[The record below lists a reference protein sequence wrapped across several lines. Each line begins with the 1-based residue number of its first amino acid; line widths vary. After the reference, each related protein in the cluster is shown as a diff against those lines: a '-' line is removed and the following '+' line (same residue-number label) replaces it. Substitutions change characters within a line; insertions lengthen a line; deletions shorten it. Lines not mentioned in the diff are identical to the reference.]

1 MTVMMTGGGGSHS
14 DDPPGLENSSDGGSD
29 GDRRDG
35 ESSDGDSSHSDSVGY
50 GDPTESAETRL
61 SRVLDEAGGPLQPP
75 DIAAARLKR
84 VLDAALGLKQE
95 EEDEEEKEV
104 RATLGLSECT
114 SKRWCEP
121 ETRRGS
127 FYWSLRGPDQI
138 VTAYDTC
145 TVADLKQVLRGRNLN
160 STGNKDVLIKKC
172 QDFDKGI
179 PQVLA
184 GCSVAT
190 TQGSKP
196 GGKRDRQ
203 PIPAETHGDAAHGPV
218 VRELA
223 AKVQVLEAKVEATWE
238 LQSQVRKLEAAVH
251 ELQAKIA
258 PASMSSRA
266 SSSAGPSTSAGLRVA
281 TYNVGAMPAPET
293 IRRAGRFVEVVLVQ
307 EHSQGRP
314 KPEKNP

>member
-1 MTVMMTGGGGSHS
+1 MIYSQYAFGVLSDAAERMLIQSDFLQTLRLFLRRARGRWTQWRLHQKMLIQRHFLQGLRQMRQTTGHRRFSQWIMVVTEN
-14 DDPPGLENSSDGGSD
+14 PGVVTPDEPTSVTPDVASGVSARGNSSDTWARGFIAERWVACTTCQSPWP
-29 GDRRDG
+29 GDRW
-35 ESSDGDSSHSDSVGY
+35 
-50 GDPTESAETRL
+50 
-61 SRVLDEAGGPLQPP
+61 
-75 DIAAARLKR
+75 
-84 VLDAALGLKQE
+84 
-95 EEDEEEKEV
+95 
-104 RATLGLSECT
+104 RASEPSFTPSENCVTFCLSECT

-121 ETRRGS
+121 ETRK
-127 FYWSLRGPDQI
+127 GPDQI

-223 AKVQVLEAKVEATWE
+223 AKVQVLDAKVEATWE
-238 LQSQVRKLEAAVH
+238 LQSQVMKLEAAVH

-266 SSSAGPSTSAGLRVA
+266 STS
-281 TYNVGAMPAPET
+281 
-293 IRRAGRFVEVVLVQ
+293 
-307 EHSQGRP
+307 
-314 KPEKNP
+314 

>member
-1 MTVMMTGGGGSHS
+1 MTGGGGSHS

-35 ESSDGDSSHSDSVGY
+35 ESSDGDSS
-50 GDPTESAETRL
+50 
-61 SRVLDEAGGPLQPP
+61 
-75 DIAAARLKR
+75 
-84 VLDAALGLKQE
+84 E
-95 EEDEEEKEV
+95 EEDEEDKENGEDKGKGV
-104 RATLGLSECT
+104 ACTTCQSPWPGDRWRASEPSFTPSENCVTFCLSECT

-121 ETRRGS
+121 ETRK
-127 FYWSLRGPDQI
+127 GPDQI

-238 LQSQVRKLEAAVH
+238 LQSQVMKLEAAVH

>member
-35 ESSDGDSSHSDSVGY
+35 ESSDGDSSHSDSVGH

-61 SRVLDEAGGPLQPP
+61 SRVLDEAVGPLQPP

-84 VLDAALGLKQE
+84 VLDEAVGPKQE
-95 EEDEEEKEV
+95 EEDEEDKENGEDKGKTMDKA
-104 RATLGLSECT
+104 R
-114 SKRWCEP
+114 
-121 ETRRGS
+121 
-127 FYWSLRGPDQI
+127 
-138 VTAYDTC
+138 TAYDTC

-160 STGNKDVLIKKC
+160 STGNKDVLIQKC

-238 LQSQVRKLEAAVH
+238 LQSQVMKLEAAVH
-251 ELQAKIA
+251 ELQAKI
-258 PASMSSRA
+258 P
-266 SSSAGPSTSAGLRVA
+266 
-281 TYNVGAMPAPET
+281 
-293 IRRAGRFVEVVLVQ
+293 
-307 EHSQGRP
+307 
-314 KPEKNP
+314 

>member
-1 MTVMMTGGGGSHS
+1 MTGGGGSHS

-35 ESSDGDSSHSDSVGY
+35 ESSDGDSSHSDSVGH
-50 GDPTESAETRL
+50 GDPTESAEARL
-61 SRVLDEAGGPLQPP
+61 SRVLDAAVGPLQPP
-75 DIAAARLKR
+75 DGGPAAASRFNEIIR
-84 VLDAALGLKQE
+84 
-95 EEDEEEKEV
+95 
-104 RATLGLSECT
+104 
-114 SKRWCEP
+114 
-121 ETRRGS
+121 S
-127 FYWSLRGPDQI
+127 FYLKETPAR
-138 VTAYDTC
+138 TAYDTC

-314 KPEKNP
+314 KPEKTLRLVEPSHPSITAGPEREI